1 MRKILLITIFL
12 TIISC
17 KKRESNINLKE
28 QTKPISKIDSTD
40 DQKIKYESFLKKDTS
55 LKKRKI
61 DLTYLKNN
69 RSDTLIAFC
78 NCEKNIKENSLI
90 IQPRIEFP
98 SKSELKKGNK
108 MSTYF
113 FPDPPRQYR
122 FPTIYIKDSVVQKV
136 KLLKASKERQFN
148 NEKIDSVSIDQ
159 YKIYINTFNYNIA
172 QNVWGTYELI
182 LPEDF
187 GYSKNDTIIS
197 GTFHCNNWQAVKFK
211 NLNEWTEQ
219 KEYIE

>member
-1 MRKILLITIFL
+1 MRKILLIILFL
-12 TIISC
+12 SIYSC
-17 KKRESNINLKE
+17 KRRGSNIDIRD
-28 QTKPISKIDSTD
+28 QTKSISKIDSTSY
-40 DQKIKYESFLKKDTS
+40 KKNKYESFLKKDTS
-55 LKKRKI
+55 LKKRKV
-61 DLTYLKNN
+61 DLAYLKNSK
-69 RSDTLIAFC
+69 SDTLIAFC

-113 FPDPPRQYR
+113 LPGPPRQYR
-122 FPTIYIKDSVVQKV
+122 FPTIYIKDSIVQKV
-136 KLLKASKERQFN
+136 GLLKASKERQFN
-148 NEKIDSVSIDQ
+148 NEKIDSLSISN

-172 QNVWGTYELI
+172 QNVWGTYEII

-187 GYSKNDTIIS
+187 GYSKNDTILS
-197 GTFHCNNWQAVKFK
+197 GAFHCNNWQAVRYEA
-211 NLNEWTEQ
+211 LNEWTEQ